1 MAIDSYQAPLAANDR
16 ARSDG
21 DAEGFLEVHVKRGS
35 DRIVGATLVA
45 RHAGEGI
52 APIATAMAGGIGLGR
67 LVDLI
72 LPYPTQTELL
82 KNVAGA
88 YTRTRL
94 TPFAARVLRALIRF
108 AR

>member
-1 MAIDSYQAPLAANDR
+1 MA
-16 ARSDG
+16 
-21 DAEGFLEVHVKRGS
+21 AEL
-35 DRIVGATLVA
+35 
-45 RHAGEGI
+45 
-52 APIATAMAGGIGLGR
+52 GLGS

-94 TPFAARVLRALIRF
+94 TPFAARVLRALIRA

>member
-1 MAIDSYQAPLAANDR
+1 
-16 ARSDG
+16 
-21 DAEGFLEVHVKRGS
+21 
-35 DRIVGATLVA
+35 
-45 RHAGEGI
+45 
-52 APIATAMAGGIGLGR
+52 MAGGIGLGK

-82 KNVAGA
+82 KTVAGA

-94 TPFAARVLRALIRF
+94 TPLAARVLRTLIRI